1 MTTNE
6 QIIKGVSEWISAKI
20 DELSGTNIWLALAA
34 NPIKRVVGEYIGK
47 ILPMDL
53 AGLLLCNNGVLDAD
67 VFANEVISAVNNAPE
82 ITQDFGGGY
91 SLSIKEGAI
100 SFAMPDNGITKAL
113 LGGHNV
119 INFREE
125 DIRELA
131 KCINNQKY
139 V

>member
-6 QIIKGVSEWISAKI
+6 QIIKGISEWISAKI
-20 DELSGTNIWLALAA
+20 DELSGTNIWLALAT

-47 ILPMDL
+47 ILPMDI

-100 SFAMPDNGITKAL
+100 SFVMPDNSITKTL

-139 V
+139 A

>member
-6 QIIKGVSEWISAKI
+6 QIIKGISEWVSAKI

-47 ILPMDL
+47 ILPMDI

-100 SFAMPDNGITKAL
+100 SFVMPDNGITKTL

>member
-6 QIIKGVSEWISAKI
+6 QIIKGISEWISAKI

-47 ILPMDL
+47 ILPMDI

-91 SLSIKEGAI
+91 SLTIKEGAI
-100 SFAMPDNGITKAL
+100 SLVMPDNGITKTL